1 MQPGPGLGRYAG
13 ASRAAA
19 VITDALARRA
29 EKLAAQGAPFVT
41 ATVVRAQ
48 RPTSALAGNVA
59 LITSDGSIEGFVGG
73 VCAETSVRLY
83 SLKVLESGEPV
94 LLKILPDAAGPDHDA
109 DGPGEEVASDEEGSV
124 TVQNPCLSGGAIE
137 VFLEPVLPLPRVHLV
152 GSTPIAGAIA
162 RLAPELGLKIV
173 NVEQGVLETAAGD
186 LGVVVAAHGRN
197 ELETL
202 RQGLEAGLPYVGLVA
217 SPKRAAGLLEELR
230 ADGVPDDLLARI
242 EAPAGIE
249 IGAVMPAE
257 IALSLLAR
265 VVQVRRA
272 GAYAP
277 APAAAG
283 PPPTTA
289 VDPVCGMTVVVDAD
303 TPRTEHDGETVYF
316 CRPGCRET
324 FEAEHAAAADAPT
337 PDAPTVD
344 APTPDAPTGAPPAAG
359 APATAVDPICG
370 MTVIIDADT
379 PRTEHDG
386 ETVYFCCTGCKAKF
400 EKEHLHAAAAT

>member
-1 MQPGPGLGRYAG
+1 M
-13 ASRAAA
+13 
-19 VITDALARRA
+19 
-29 EKLAAQGAPFVT
+29 
-41 ATVVRAQ
+41 
-48 RPTSALAGNVA
+48 
-59 LITSDGSIEGFVGG
+59 
-73 VCAETSVRLY
+73 
-83 SLKVLESGEPV
+83 
-94 LLKILPDAAGPDHDA
+94 
-109 DGPGEEVASDEEGSV
+109 

-162 RLAPELGLKIV
+162 RLGPELGLKIV
-173 NVEQGVLETAAGD
+173 NAEQGVLETAPGD

-217 SPKRAAGLLEELR
+217 SPKRAAGLIEELR
-230 ADGVPDDLLARI
+230 ADGVPDELLARI

-249 IGAVMPAE
+249 IGALMPAE

-265 VVQVRRA
+265 VVQVRRG

-277 APAAAG
+277 APDASGTAG

-289 VDPVCGMTVVVDAD
+289 VDPVCGMTVVVDAE

-316 CRPGCRET
+316 CRPGCQET
-324 FEAEHAAAADAPT
+324 FEAEHAAADAPASAR
-337 PDAPTVD
+337 PAAAAAVAPT
-344 APTPDAPTGAPPAAG
+344 
-359 APATAVDPICG
+359 TAVDPICG
-370 MTVIIDADT
+370 MTVIIDAET
-379 PRTEHDG
+379 PRTEYDG
-386 ETVYFCCTGCKAKF
+386 ETVYFCCTGCKNKF

>member
-1 MQPGPGLGRYAG
+1 
-13 ASRAAA
+13 

-29 EKLAAQGAPFVT
+29 EELAAQGAPFVT

-59 LITSDGSIEGFVGG
+59 LITSDGSIDGFVGG

-94 LLKILPDAAGPDHDA
+94 LLKILPDADAADADAHADGDAAGSDHDA
-109 DGPGEEVASDEEGSV
+109 EGPGEELESDEEGSV

-162 RLAPELGLKIV
+162 RLGPELGLKIV
-173 NVEQGVLETAAGD
+173 NVERGVLETAPGD
-186 LGVVVAAHGRN
+186 LAVVVAAHGRN

-202 RQGLEAGLPYVGLVA
+202 RAGLDAGLPYVGLVA
-217 SPKRAAGLLEELR
+217 SPKRAAGLIEELR

-265 VVQVRRA
+265 VVQVRRG

-277 APAAAG
+277 APDASGAAG

-289 VDPVCGMTVVVDAD
+289 IDPVCGMTVVVDAD
-303 TPRTEHDGETVYF
+303 TPRTEYDGETVYF
-316 CRPGCRET
+316 CRPGCQET
-324 FEAEHAAAADAPT
+324 FEAEHAAASA
-337 PDAPTVD
+337 
-344 APTPDAPTGAPPAAG
+344 APPATG
-359 APATAVDPICG
+359 AAPTTAIDPICG
-370 MTVIIDADT
+370 MTVIVDADT

-386 ETVYFCCTGCKAKF
+386 ETVYFCCTGCQAKF

>member
-1 MQPGPGLGRYAG
+1 
-13 ASRAAA
+13 

-29 EKLAAQGAPFVT
+29 EELAAQGAPFVT

-59 LITSDGSIEGFVGG
+59 LITSDGSIDGFVGG

-83 SLKVLESGEPV
+83 SLRVLESGEPV
-94 LLKILPDAAGPDHDA
+94 LLKILPDADADVSGSDHDA
-109 DGPGEEVASDEEGSV
+109 EGPGEEMASDEEGSV

-173 NVEQGVLETAAGD
+173 NVERGVLETSAGD
-186 LGVVVAAHGRN
+186 LAVVVAAHGRN

-217 SPKRAAGLLEELR
+217 SPKRAAGLIEELR
-230 ADGVPDDLLARI
+230 AEGVPDDLLARI

-265 VVQVRRA
+265 VVQVRRG

-277 APAAAG
+277 AADASGTAG
-283 PPPTTA
+283 PSPTTA

-316 CRPGCRET
+316 CRPGCQEKFET
-324 FEAEHAAAADAPT
+324 EHAASA
-337 PDAPTVD
+337 
-344 APTPDAPTGAPPAAG
+344 PAA
-359 APATAVDPICG
+359 APVATAGPTTAVDPICG
-370 MTVIIDADT
+370 MTVIVDADT

-386 ETVYFCCTGCKAKF
+386 ETVYFCCPGCKTKF